1 MKPKSI
7 HDLSHISPWYFEL
20 RFWRRWKQRISCADL
35 EYMQNVSEALQAQST
50 PASSAFLYLMIALTV
65 VAITWASTSKVD
77 EVTQAE
83 ARVITSNRDQ
93 VVNSMEGGLLAAM
106 LVSEGDSVTK
116 GQAIVQLEPTRFE
129 SQYEEGRSKQLA
141 LKAALSRARSEA
153 LNQPLSFPSE
163 VQANRALVD
172 NETRTYMAKKK
183 LMDESVHALRKSV
196 DMISNEIQISQ
207 KLSEQGL
214 FSIVEL
220 SRLRRQE
227 NDLNQQITERL
238 NKFRADANTEVVRIE
253 TELAQLKPNLTA
265 RRDTYERTT
274 LRAPVNG
281 IVKNIRMTTLGAAV
295 PGGAPILDIVPVDAK
310 LLLDARLD
318 PKDVSYIKPGLPVA
332 IKLAAFDTAIYGE
345 LKGTVVLVSPDTFR
359 GEDARN
365 AEGQPAAYY
374 RVLIES
380 EVDKNDVRKKKMVII
395 PGMTATAQIRTGEK
409 TVMQYIIK
417 PIYKAKEAFHER

>member
-20 RFWRRWKQRISCADL
+20 RFWRRWKHRISGADL

-50 PASSAFLYLMIALTV
+50 PASSAFLYLMIVLTV
-65 VAITWASTSKVD
+65 VTITWASTSKVD

-153 LNQPLSFPSE
+153 LNQPLSFPTE

-183 LMDESVHALRKSV
+183 LMDESVAALRKSV

>member
-1 MKPKSI
+1 MKSL
-7 HDLSHISPWYFEL
+7 HDLDKISPWYFEF
-20 RFWRRWKQRISCADL
+20 RFWRRWKNRISGADL

-50 PASSAFLYLMIALTV
+50 PASSAFLYLMIAFTV
-65 VAITWASTSKVD
+65 VGIVWASYSKVD

-106 LVSEGDSVTK
+106 LVSEGDTVTK

-129 SQYEEGRSKQLA
+129 SQYEEGMSKQLA
-141 LKAALSRARSEA
+141 LKAALSLARSEA
-153 LNQPLSFPSE
+153 LNQPLNFPPE
-163 VQANRALVD
+163 VQANRAIVD
-172 NETRTYMAKKK
+172 NETRTYQSKKK
-183 LMDESVHALRKSV
+183 LMDESVAALRKSV

-238 NKFRADANTEVVRIE
+238 NKFRADANGEVVRIE

-380 EVDKNDVRKKKMVII
+380 EIDKTDERQKKMVII
-395 PGMTATAQIRTGEK
+395 PGMTATAQIKTGAK
-409 TVMQYIIK
+409 TVMQYLIK
-417 PIYKAKEAFHER
+417 PIYKAKEAFRER

>member
-1 MKPKSI
+1 MKPKSL
-7 HDLSHISPWYFEL
+7 HDLDKISPWYVDL
-20 RFWRRWKQRISCADL
+20 AFWRRWKKNVSGKDL
-35 EYMQNVSEALQAQST
+35 DYMQNVSEALQAQST
-50 PASSAFLYLMIALTV
+50 PASSAFLYLVLLLTG
-65 VAITWASTSKVD
+65 VAIVWASTSKVD

-93 VVNSMEGGLLAAM
+93 VVNSLEGGLLAAM
-106 LVSEGDSVTK
+106 LVSEGDAVIK

-129 SQYEEGRSKQLA
+129 SQYEEGMSKQLA

-153 LNQPLSFPSE
+153 LNQPLSFPPE
-163 VQANRALVD
+163 VLAKRAIVD
-172 NETRTYMAKKK
+172 NETRTYQAKKK
-183 LMDESVHALRKSV
+183 MMDESVAALRKSV
-196 DMISNEIQISQ
+196 EMISNEIQISQ

-253 TELAQLKPNLTA
+253 TELSQLKPNLNA

-318 PKDVSYIKPGLPVA
+318 PKDISYIKQGLPVT
-332 IKLAAFDTAIYGE
+332 IKMAAFDTAIYGE
-345 LKGTVVLVSPDTFR
+345 LKGTVVLISPDTFR
-359 GEDARN
+359 GDDARN
-365 AEGQPAAYY
+365 AEGQPSAYY

-380 EVDKNDVRKKKMVII
+380 EIDKNDPRQKNMIII
-395 PGMTATAQIRTGEK
+395 PGMTATAQIKTGAK
-409 TVMQYIIK
+409 TVMEYLIK
-417 PIYKAKEAFHER
+417 PIYKAKEAFRER

>member
-1 MKPKSI
+1 MKPKSL
-7 HDLSHISPWYFEL
+7 HDLNKISPWYIEL
-20 RFWRRWKQRISCADL
+20 AFWRRWGKNVSGKDL
-35 EYMQNVSEALQAQST
+35 EYMQNVTEALQAQST
-50 PASSAFLYLMIALTV
+50 PASSAFLYLAILLTV

-106 LVSEGDSVTK
+106 LVSEGDVVIK

-129 SQYEEGRSKQLA
+129 SQYEEGKSKQLA

-153 LNQPLSFPSE
+153 LNQPLSFPPE
-163 VQANRALVD
+163 VVSNRAIVD
-172 NETRTYMAKKK
+172 NETRTYQAKKK
-183 LMDESVHALRKSV
+183 LMDESVAALRKSV

-214 FSIVEL
+214 FSVVEL

-227 NDLNQQITERL
+227 NDLIQQIAERL
-238 NKFRADANTEVVRIE
+238 NKFRADANAEVVRIE

-274 LRAPVNG
+274 LRAPVKG

-295 PGGAPILDIVPVDAK
+295 PGGAPILDIVPVDTK

-318 PKDVSYIKPGLPVA
+318 PKDISYIKPGLPVT
-332 IKLAAFDTAIYGE
+332 IKFAAFDTAIYGE
-345 LKGTVVLVSPDTFR
+345 LKGSVVL
-359 GEDARN
+359 
-365 AEGQPAAYY
+365 
-374 RVLIES
+374 
-380 EVDKNDVRKKKMVII
+380 KML
-395 PGMTATAQIRTGEK
+395 GALMDNRRLTTAC
-409 TVMQYIIK
+409 
-417 PIYKAKEAFHER
+417 

>member
-1 MKPKSI
+1 MEPKSL
-7 HDLSHISPWYFEL
+7 HDLDKISPWYIDL
-20 RFWRRWKQRISCADL
+20 AFWRKWKKRVTGSDL

-50 PASSAFLYLMIALTV
+50 PASSAFLYLALLLTV

-106 LVSEGDSVTK
+106 LVSEGDVVSK

-129 SQYEEGRSKQLA
+129 SQYEEGKSKQLA

-153 LNQPLSFPSE
+153 LNQPLSFPPE
-163 VQANRALVD
+163 VVSNRAIVD
-172 NETRTYMAKKK
+172 NETRTYQAKKK
-183 LMDESVHALRKSV
+183 LMDESVAALRRSV

-238 NKFRADANTEVVRIE
+238 NKFRADANAEVVRIE
-253 TELAQLKPNLTA
+253 NELSQLKPNLNA
-265 RRDTYERTT
+265 RRDTYDRTT

-318 PKDVSYIKPGLPVA
+318 PKDISYIKQGLPVT
-332 IKLAAFDTAIYGE
+332 IKMAAFDTAIYGE
-345 LKGTVVLVSPDTFR
+345 LKGTVVLISPDTFR
-359 GEDARN
+359 EDARS

-380 EVDKNDVRKKKMVII
+380 EIDKNDPRQKKMVII
-395 PGMTATAQIRTGEK
+395 PGMTATAQIKTGAK
-409 TVMQYIIK
+409 TVMQYLIK
-417 PIYKAKEAFHER
+417 PIYKAKEAFRER

>member
-1 MKPKSI
+1 MKSL
-7 HDLSHISPWYFEL
+7 HDLDKISPWYFEFK
-20 RFWRRWKQRISCADL
+20 FWRRWKNRISGADL

-50 PASSAFLYLMIALTV
+50 PASSAFLYLMIAFTIV
-65 VAITWASTSKVD
+65 GIVWASFSKVD

-83 ARVITSNRDQ
+83 ARIITSNRDQ

-106 LVSEGDSVTK
+106 LVSEGDTVTK

-129 SQYEEGRSKQLA
+129 SQYEEGKSKQLA

-153 LNQPLSFPSE
+153 LNQPLSFPPE
-163 VQANRALVD
+163 VLANRPIVD
-172 NETRTYMAKKK
+172 NETRTYQAKKK
-183 LMDESVHALRKSV
+183 LMDESIAALRKSV

-207 KLSEQGL
+207 KLSDQGL

-238 NKFRADANTEVVRIE
+238 NKFRADANGEVVRIE

-332 IKLAAFDTAIYGE
+332 IKLAAYDTAVYGE

-380 EVDKNDVRKKKMVII
+380 EIDKTDPRQKKMVII
-395 PGMTATAQIRTGEK
+395 PGMTATAQIKTGAK
-409 TVMQYIIK
+409 TVMQYLIK
-417 PIYKAKEAFHER
+417 PIYKAKEAFRER

>member
-1 MKPKSI
+1 MKPKSL
-7 HDLSHISPWYFEL
+7 HDLDKISPWYVNFA
-20 RFWRRWKQRISCADL
+20 FWRQWKKRISGPDL

-50 PASSAFLYLMIALTV
+50 PASSAFLYLMIVLTA
-65 VAITWASTSKVD
+65 VAVTWASTSEVD

-106 LVSEGDSVTK
+106 LVSEGDMVNK

-129 SQYEEGRSKQLA
+129 SQYEEGVSKQIA

-163 VQANRALVD
+163 VQANRAIVE
-172 NETRTYMAKKK
+172 NETRTYIAKKK
-183 LMDESVHALRKSV
+183 MMDESVQALRKSV

-238 NKFRADANTEVVRIE
+238 NKFRADANAEVVRIE

-265 RRDTYERTT
+265 RRDSYERTT

-318 PKDVSYIKPGLPVA
+318 PKDVSYIKPGLPVT

-345 LKGTVVLVSPDTFR
+345 LKGTVKLVSPDTFR
-359 GEDARN
+359 EDARN

-380 EVDKNDVRKKKMVII
+380 EADKNDPRQKNMVII
-395 PGMTATAQIRTGEK
+395 PGMTATAQIKTGAK
-409 TVMQYIIK
+409 TVMQYLIK
-417 PIYKAKEAFHER
+417 PIYKAKEAFRER

>member
-1 MKPKSI
+1 MKSL
-7 HDLSHISPWYFEL
+7 HDLDKISPWYFEFK
-20 RFWRRWKQRISCADL
+20 FWRRWKNRISGADL

-50 PASSAFLYLMIALTV
+50 PASSAFLYLMIAFTV
-65 VAITWASTSKVD
+65 VGILWASYSKVD

-129 SQYEEGRSKQLA
+129 SQYEEGMSKQLA

-153 LNQPLSFPSE
+153 LNQPLNFPPE
-163 VQANRALVD
+163 VQANRAIVD
-172 NETRTYMAKKK
+172 NETRTYQSKKK
-183 LMDESVHALRKSV
+183 LMDESVAALRKSV

-207 KLSEQGL
+207 KLSDQGL

-238 NKFRADANTEVVRIE
+238 NKFRADANGEVVRIE

-345 LKGTVVLVSPDTFR
+345 LKGTVVLISPDTFR

-380 EVDKNDVRKKKMVII
+380 EIDKTDERQKKMVII
-395 PGMTATAQIRTGEK
+395 PGMTATAQIKTGAK
-409 TVMQYIIK
+409 TVMQYLIK
-417 PIYKAKEAFHER
+417 PIYKAKEAFRER

>member
-1 MKPKSI
+1 MKPKSL
-7 HDLSHISPWYFEL
+7 HDLDQISPWYVDL
-20 RFWRRWKQRISCADL
+20 AFWRRWKKNVSGKDL

-50 PASSAFLYLMIALTV
+50 PASSAFLYLVLLLTV
-65 VAITWASTSKVD
+65 VAIVWASTSKVD

-106 LVSEGDSVTK
+106 LVSEGDAVTK

-129 SQYEEGRSKQLA
+129 SQYEEGMSKQIA

-153 LNQPLSFPSE
+153 LNQPLSFPPE
-163 VQANRALVD
+163 VLAKRAIVD
-172 NETRTYMAKKK
+172 NETRTYQAKKK
-183 LMDESVHALRKSV
+183 LMDESVAALRKSV
-196 DMISNEIQISQ
+196 EMISNEIQISQ

-214 FSIVEL
+214 FSVVEL

-227 NDLNQQITERL
+227 NDLIQQITERL
-238 NKFRADANTEVVRIE
+238 NKFRADANAEVVRIE
-253 TELAQLKPNLTA
+253 TELSQLKPNLNA
-265 RRDTYERTT
+265 RRDTYDRTT

-318 PKDVSYIKPGLPVA
+318 PKDISYIRQGLPVT
-332 IKLAAFDTAIYGE
+332 IKMAAFDTAIYGE
-345 LKGTVVLVSPDTFR
+345 LKGTVVLISPDTFR
-359 GEDARN
+359 GDDARN
-365 AEGQPAAYY
+365 AEGQPTAYY

-380 EVDKNDVRKKKMVII
+380 EIDKTDPRQKNMVII
-395 PGMTATAQIRTGEK
+395 PGMTATAQIKTGAK
-409 TVMQYIIK
+409 TVMQYLIK
-417 PIYKAKEAFHER
+417 PIYKAKEAFRER

>member
-1 MKPKSI
+1 MKPKSL
-7 HDLSHISPWYFEL
+7 HDLDQISPWYIEL
-20 RFWRRWKQRISCADL
+20 AFWRRWKKRINGKDL
-35 EYMQNVSEALQAQST
+35 EYMQNVTEALQAQST
-50 PASSAFLYLMIALTV
+50 PASSAFLYLAILLTV
-65 VAITWASTSKVD
+65 VAIVWASTSKVD

-93 VVNSMEGGLLAAM
+93 VVNSLEGGLLAAM
-106 LVSEGDSVTK
+106 LVSEGDAVIK

-129 SQYEEGRSKQLA
+129 SQYEEGMSKQIA
-141 LKAALSRARSEA
+141 LKAALARARSEA
-153 LNQPLSFPSE
+153 LNQPLSFPAE
-163 VQANRALVD
+163 VLARRAIVD
-172 NETRTYMAKKK
+172 NETRTYQAKKK
-183 LMDESVHALRKSV
+183 MMEESVAALRRSV
-196 DMISNEIQISQ
+196 EMISNEIQISQ

-238 NKFRADANTEVVRIE
+238 NKFRTDANTEVLRIE
-253 TELAQLKPNLTA
+253 TELSQLKPNLNA
-265 RRDTYERTT
+265 RRDTFDRTT

-318 PKDVSYIKPGLPVA
+318 PKDISYIKQGLPVT
-332 IKLAAFDTAIYGE
+332 IKMAAFDTAIYGE
-345 LKGTVVLVSPDTFR
+345 LKGTVVLISPDTFR
-359 GEDARN
+359 GDDARN
-365 AEGQPAAYY
+365 AEGQPTAYY

-380 EVDKNDVRKKKMVII
+380 EIDKTDPRQKNMVII
-395 PGMTATAQIRTGEK
+395 PGMTATAQIKTGAK
-409 TVMQYIIK
+409 TVMQYLIK
-417 PIYKAKEAFHER
+417 PIYKAKEAFRER

>member
-1 MKPKSI
+1 MKPKSL
-7 HDLSHISPWYFEL
+7 HDLDKISPWWIEFNL
-20 RFWRRWKQRISCADL
+20 FKRWRNRLSASDL

-50 PASSAFLYLMIALTV
+50 PTSSAVLYIVILITAVAL
-65 VAITWASTSKVD
+65 IWASVSKVD

-106 LVSEGDSVTK
+106 LVTEGETVHK

-129 SQYEEGRSKQLA
+129 TQYEEGKSKQGALQGALA
-141 LKAALSRARSEA
+141 RARAEA
-153 LNQPLSFPSE
+153 MGLPLAFPPS
-163 VQANRALVD
+163 VASNKDVVA
-172 NETRTYMAKKK
+172 NETRNYQAKKK
-183 LMDESVHALRKSV
+183 LMDESVVALRRSV
-196 DMISNEIQISQ
+196 EMISNEIQISQ

-238 NKFRADANTEVVRIE
+238 NKFRADANAEVVRLE

-265 RRDTYERTT
+265 KRDTFDRTT

-281 IVKNIRMTTLGAAV
+281 IVKNIRMTTLGMAV
-295 PGGAPILDIVPVDAK
+295 PPSAPILDIVPVDAK

-318 PKDVSYIKPGLPVA
+318 PKDISYIKPGLPVA
-332 IKLAAFDTAIYGE
+332 IKLAAYDTSLYGE

-359 GEDARN
+359 GEDAKN

-380 EVDKNDVRKKKMVII
+380 EIDKNDPRQKKMVII
-395 PGMTATAQIRTGEK
+395 PGMTATAQIKTGAK
-409 TVMQYIIK
+409 TIMQYIMK
-417 PIYKAKEAFHER
+417 PMSKAKEAFRER

>member
-1 MKPKSI
+1 MEPKSL
-7 HDLSHISPWYFEL
+7 HDLDKISPWYIDFA
-20 RFWRRWKQRISCADL
+20 FWRKWKKRVTGSDL

-50 PASSAFLYLMIALTV
+50 PASSAFLYLAILLTV

-106 LVSEGDSVTK
+106 LVSEGDVVNK

-153 LNQPLSFPSE
+153 LNQPLSFPPE
-163 VQANRALVD
+163 VVSNRAIVD
-172 NETRTYMAKKK
+172 NETRTYQAKKK
-183 LMDESVHALRKSV
+183 LMDESVAALRRSV

-214 FSIVEL
+214 FSVVEL

-227 NDLNQQITERL
+227 NDLIQQITERL
-238 NKFRADANTEVVRIE
+238 NKFRADANAEVVRIE

-318 PKDVSYIKPGLPVA
+318 PKDISYIKQGLPVT
-332 IKLAAFDTAIYGE
+332 IKMAAFDTAIYGE
-345 LKGTVVLVSPDTFR
+345 LKGTVVLISPDTFR
-359 GEDARN
+359 EDARS
-365 AEGQPAAYY
+365 ADGQSAAYY

-380 EVDKNDVRKKKMVII
+380 EIDKNDPRQKKMVII
-395 PGMTATAQIRTGEK
+395 PGMTATAQINTGAK
-409 TVMQYIIK
+409 TVMQYLIK
-417 PIYKAKEAFHER
+417 PIYKAKEAFRER